1 MARTSYKRSSR
12 PTGRKGP
19 NAVGNLHTD
28 INKHKALAHDMHVE
42 SNAFQQMFAPL
53 PVSRSSWPQLV
64 MFGLEPD
71 ISLMDPRVALRLP
84 EDDRR
89 KNNTVIAGLDPA
101 IHKHKALAHDMHA
114 ESNALRQSFAPQPML
129 RSSWLQLVIPVL
141 DTGI

>member
-1 MARTSYKRSSR
+1 
-12 PTGRKGP
+12 
-19 NAVGNLHTD
+19 
-28 INKHKALAHDMHVE
+28 MHVE

-89 KNNTVIAGLDPA
+89 KNNTVFAGLDPA
-101 IHKHKALAHDMHA
+101 IHKHKALAHDMHI
-114 ESNALRQSFAPQPML
+114 ESNAFQQMFAPLPVSRTFVETRCCGQAGYSLSCSAFVFITVMFG
-129 RSSWLQLVIPVL
+129 LVPDIQVYASR
-141 DTGI
+141 

>member
-1 MARTSYKRSSR
+1 
-12 PTGRKGP
+12 
-19 NAVGNLHTD
+19 
-28 INKHKALAHDMHVE
+28 MHVE

-101 IHKHKALAHDMHA
+101 IHKHKALAHDMHI
-114 ESNALRQSFAPQPML
+114 ESNAFQQMFAPLPML
-129 RSSWLQLVIPVL
+129 RSSWPQLVMFDLVFITVMFGLVP
-141 DTGI
+141 DIQA

>member
-19 NAVGNLHTD
+19 NAVGNLH
-28 INKHKALAHDMHVE
+28 
-42 SNAFQQMFAPL
+42 
-53 PVSRSSWPQLV
+53 
-64 MFGLEPD
+64 PD

-101 IHKHKALAHDMHA
+101 IHKHKALAHDMHV
-114 ESNALRQSFAPQPML
+114 ESNALRQRFAPQPLM

-141 DTGI
+141 GTGICKEDARVKPEHD